1 MAEKDNIY
9 GGFGDIYGGIGKVLP
24 FLTDTL
30 PKYGVA
36 SGTNILGG
44 GTDVLGILAENI
56 GQDNLARLLRS
67 NAQDLYDLGGEF
79 LRGGNIFETA
89 ERLDR
94 EKRLNTFE
102 RSLAESKLVDPDR
115 MKSFE
120 PPEPTSDLGKRLS
133 EIDSLLSSAS
143 PRVPPEGRP
152 PTPTEEKASAEESL
166 LKEAQQS
173 AQAEEQLFGKE
184 KEDFRAKEEARLQG
198 TPPTPENKE
207 KIQEDAFKMI
217 MEENLRAAGKGKNV
231 KGSGGARDL
240 DFYKK
245 EFAKATGVDI
255 SGKPDKSNFL
265 MALGLNLMQ
274 NRAGKGFNLG
284 KILGAVGEATEKAM
298 PKLIEAQKEAKANM
312 VAAGKY
318 AIQAKAKDAATAA
331 AAAKN
336 LKKTGGYFIVP
347 TGGKAGLTPAD
358 YVNLA
363 DRGRYMKLSN
373 AELAQLEAN
382 PEFNKNFSILPGDM
396 WGDIVKETIESQGK
410 GGVKYLEKVAN
421 VPMFADAEDYFNI
434 PIQYAD
440 QNTVP
445 PGQIASPRF
454 AGSEKDAINKLQEL
468 KSAGDRSEA
477 EFKKIANL
485 LSRTDLTRQTQAV
498 SALKQFARG
507 FGIKLGAVR
516 DENGEIVDEPTV
528 EAQLNFYLTKIQAE
542 EASNILQEAGKT
554 LSDKDRQMV
563 KEIVGEI
570 GVLIRDGADKE
581 LIVQK
586 MNNLYGRIVG
596 TKRRKLQQGA
606 QALFSYGVTGA
617 ADFIDTS
624 SPAYGIPASSTDLN
638 FTYTTM
644 PSGRLRLS
652 LVGN

>member
-274 NRAGKGFNLG
+274 NRAGKGFNVG

-318 AIQAKAKDAATAA
+318 AMQAKAKDAATAA

-445 PGQIASPRF
+445 QGQIASPRF

-516 DENGEIVDEPTV
+516 DENGKIVDEPTV

>member
-1 MAEKDNIY
+1 
-9 GGFGDIYGGIGKVLP
+9 
-24 FLTDTL
+24 
-30 PKYGVA
+30 
-36 SGTNILGG
+36 
-44 GTDVLGILAENI
+44 
-56 GQDNLARLLRS
+56 
-67 NAQDLYDLGGEF
+67 
-79 LRGGNIFETA
+79 
-89 ERLDR
+89 
-94 EKRLNTFE
+94 
-102 RSLAESKLVDPDR
+102 
-115 MKSFE
+115 
-120 PPEPTSDLGKRLS
+120 
-133 EIDSLLSSAS
+133 
-143 PRVPPEGRP
+143 
-152 PTPTEEKASAEESL
+152 
-166 LKEAQQS
+166 
-173 AQAEEQLFGKE
+173 
-184 KEDFRAKEEARLQG
+184 
-198 TPPTPENKE
+198 
-207 KIQEDAFKMI
+207 
-217 MEENLRAAGKGKNV
+217 
-231 KGSGGARDL
+231 
-240 DFYKK
+240 
-245 EFAKATGVDI
+245 
-255 SGKPDKSNFL
+255 
-265 MALGLNLMQ
+265 
-274 NRAGKGFNLG
+274 
-284 KILGAVGEATEKAM
+284 
-298 PKLIEAQKEAKANM
+298 
-312 VAAGKY
+312 
-318 AIQAKAKDAATAA
+318 
-331 AAAKN
+331 
-336 LKKTGGYFIVP
+336 
-347 TGGKAGLTPAD
+347 
-358 YVNLA
+358 
-363 DRGRYMKLSN
+363 
-373 AELAQLEAN
+373 
-382 PEFNKNFSILPGDM
+382 
-396 WGDIVKETIESQGK
+396 
-410 GGVKYLEKVAN
+410 
-421 VPMFADAEDYFNI
+421 MFADAEDYFNI

-445 PGQIASPRF
+445 QGQIASPRF